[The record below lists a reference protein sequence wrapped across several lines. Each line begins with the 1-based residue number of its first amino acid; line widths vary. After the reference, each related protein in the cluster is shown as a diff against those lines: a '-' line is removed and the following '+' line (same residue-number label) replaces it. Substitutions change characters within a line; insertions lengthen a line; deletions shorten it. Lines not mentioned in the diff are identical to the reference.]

1 MSKKFAKQGSHYTA
15 VVIYFN
21 TWLDFFCQNHF
32 LRHSYILSVTLHK
45 DYGYNDC
52 AYLIFLRLK
61 MNALNLAIKEALLSA
76 GNSKEVNKA
85 YLEFIKANFIIP
97 IEQSTDE
104 EQPKVLFLQENGH
117 VFLPVFT
124 EISYLNSW
132 ALEIAEEIKLLK
144 LSGVDLLKGLGD
156 DVTVCLNIGS
166 EIYKEFNPSEIT
178 RMRSIVLK
186 LFKK

>member
-1 MSKKFAKQGSHYTA
+1 
-15 VVIYFN
+15 
-21 TWLDFFCQNHF
+21 
-32 LRHSYILSVTLHK
+32 
-45 DYGYNDC
+45 
-52 AYLIFLRLK
+52 

-76 GNSKEVNKA
+76 GNTKEANKA

-97 IEQSTDE
+97 IEQGTE
-104 EQPKVLFLQENGH
+104 NEPKVLFLQENGQI
-117 VFLPVFT
+117 FLPVFT

-132 ALEIAEEIKLLK
+132 ASEIAEEIKLLK

-156 DVTVCLNIGS
+156 NVTVCLNIGS